1 MSLFLFIVLSVYGAV
16 HVYAFLKIKAAF
28 PFGPVSGLLLGIFM
42 VTMVFAPALVRILE
56 RLGHDCPARIIS
68 YIGYGWMGALFIFFC
83 LSFVSDLWRLAAY
96 TAGFI
101 LHRDPAPFVPA
112 ARTAFLA
119 QVILTLAIAVYGYA
133 EALNIRPEFITI
145 QTPKIPE
152 STGRLRVVQISDVHL
167 GIMVRQER
175 LHRILTVI
183 REARPDILVSTGDL
197 VDGQIDGMQDLA
209 DALSQV
215 HPPLGKYAVT
225 GNHEFYAGLD
235 HALEITARS
244 GFTILRNE
252 AVRGPITIAGVDDPR
267 KTPRPGNG
275 ISRAGCF
282 RPFRKTV
289 SPCSSNTS
297 LTSAQTRR
305 GCSTSSCRA
314 YPQGTNLPLAIWC
327 GLLPTHRR
335 WHGPARWV
343 GPVCGRAQDLGPA
356 PYISL
361 PPSHGDR
368 PRSCGEKWK
377 AYPVDQF

>member
-252 AVRGPITIAGVDDPR
+252 AVRGPITIAGVDDPTGR
-267 KTPRPGNG
+267 RLGLTNG
-275 ISRAGCF
+275 ISEGRLLSTLPKDRFTLLLKHQPHIRTDSPGLFDLQLSGHTHKGQIFPFGYLVRIFFPHIAG
-282 RPFRKTV
+282 
-289 SPCSSNTS
+289 
-297 LTSAQTRR
+297 
-305 GCSTSSCRA
+305 
-314 YPQGTNLPLAIWC
+314 
-327 GLLPTHRR
+327 
-335 WHGPARWV
+335 WHGLPGGSALYVSRGTGTW
-343 GPVCGRAQDLGPA
+343 GPPIRFLSPPEVTVIDLV
-356 PYISL
+356 
-361 PPSHGDR
+361 HG
-368 PRSCGEKWK
+368 GEK
-377 AYPVDQF
+377 